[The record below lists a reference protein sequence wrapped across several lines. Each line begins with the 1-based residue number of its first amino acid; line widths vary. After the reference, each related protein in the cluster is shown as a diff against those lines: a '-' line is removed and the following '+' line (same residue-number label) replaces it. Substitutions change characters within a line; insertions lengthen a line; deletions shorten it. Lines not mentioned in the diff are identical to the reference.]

1 MSYGN
6 DNRNVGEE
14 AGRSFLGGFSGC
26 LGVGL
31 AIAVVIALAVGGCA
45 ALVSHGSNSNN
56 SASSAPPPAPA
67 FSSAPAFTAGPAS
80 APSPP
85 VSITQ
90 SGSCTLTSDP
100 DPANAYYFV
109 STVLTVQA
117 PGQVTINSMDVEV
130 IGPDGTQLGS
140 LSDAAP
146 ESAASTT
153 VSWPLVVSSGTVPL
167 RAVANPGSLSG
178 QFGSTC
184 KVTSVAYDNGN
195 TAP

>member
-56 SASSAPPPAPA
+56 SASSAPPP
-67 FSSAPAFTAGPAS
+67 APAFTAGPAS